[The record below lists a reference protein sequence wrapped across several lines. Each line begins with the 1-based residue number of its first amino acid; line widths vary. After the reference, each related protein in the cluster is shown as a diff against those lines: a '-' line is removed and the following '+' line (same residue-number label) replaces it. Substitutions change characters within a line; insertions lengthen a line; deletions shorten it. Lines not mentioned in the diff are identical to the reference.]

1 MRYACCKILFWFM
14 LKSHYIY
21 GEIKVE
27 IKNVIF
33 DFGGVLLDWN
43 PRYLYN
49 DVFNDKEKMEYFLEH
64 ICSSTWNAQ
73 MDKGVPFKDAVA
85 RLQEQYPEYKE
96 EIALYETG
104 WPKML
109 KGEIADGIDIFNKV
123 EEVGRFRIYGLTNW
137 SAETFPVAFSRYRFL
152 DDFEGI
158 VVSGEE
164 EMIKPE
170 KVSIIHCLSAI
181 ILSLRNVSLSMT
193 VWPMSIWPILLASM
207 PCTVSILSL

>member
-1 MRYACCKILFWFM
+1 M
-14 LKSHYIY
+14 
-21 GEIKVE
+21 E

-64 ICSSTWNAQ
+64 ICSGTWNAQ

-123 EEVGRFRIYGLTNW
+123 KESGRFKIYGLTNW

-170 KVSIIHCLSAI
+170 KGIYHTLLERYHLKPQECVFIDDSLANVNMANSLGIHAVHCVDFKLVRAQLS
-181 ILSLRNVSLSMT
+181 N
-193 VWPMSIWPILLASM
+193 LLK
-207 PCTVSILSL
+207 LDL